1 MIEPANSYRLR
12 KSSEKYES
20 FSPPTLEDRTW
31 PSKKITKAPRW
42 LATDLRDGNQSLAH
56 PMTVEQKW
64 TYFNLLVKMGFKE
77 IDVAFPGASDT
88 EFNFTRRLVETPNAV
103 PDDVW
108 LQVLSPCRRE
118 FIKRTVESVTGAK
131 QATIS
136 LYIASSDSFL
146 DTIFGLTQE
155 DILNMAVDC
164 VTYTREITKDDPT
177 RQDTTWNLMFSPEAF
192 SDTDPSYAIKLCDA
206 VRQAW
211 KPTPEVPLILNL
223 PATVEMSTPNT
234 FADQVEIFCRAFPQD
249 SVIVSLHPHNDRGCA
264 VAAAEL
270 GQLAGARRVEG
281 CLFGNGERTGNVD
294 LVTLALN
301 LYTQGVDPN
310 LDFSDLPGIRKT
322 VEELTRIPV
331 HTRAPYAG
339 DSVFLA
345 YSGSHQDAINK
356 GFKQWERPTSTP
368 GKKNIWKVP
377 YLPLDP
383 QDIGATYESVIRVNS
398 QSGKGGVAW
407 TLERS
412 ANLKLPRTLQQEFS
426 SVVKAVSDRVQRVL
440 SPEELQELFLKN
452 YRVLE
457 REGKVLE
464 CSAVESSTGRFEVR
478 ATILI
483 NGLAREVRG
492 KGPSVSAA
500 LSAALAVGTGLQI
513 SFDVYQR
520 KWMEGGK
527 EQDMVLAMCDLKR
540 GKYTSWGVKVGSA
553 LEVELLACLSAVLV
567 SATTFIPF
575 CRRHT
580 NASQGLENLLQSL
593 RLLPLFH
600 GAHSESTDTGAFFRK
615 AVSVGPC
622 YKFG

>member
-1 MIEPANSYRLR
+1 
-12 KSSEKYES
+12 
-20 FSPPTLEDRTW
+20 
-31 PSKKITKAPRW
+31 
-42 LATDLRDGNQSLAH
+42 
-56 PMTVEQKW
+56 MTVEQKW
-64 TYFNLLVKMGFKE
+64 TYFQLLVKMGFKE

-88 EFNFTRRLVETPNAV
+88 EFNFTRRLVETPDAV

-136 LYIASSDSFL
+136 LYIATSDSFL
-146 DTIFGLTQE
+146 NTIFGLTQE
-155 DILNMAVDC
+155 DIFNMAVDC
-164 VTYTREITKDDPT
+164 VNYTRELTKDNPA
-177 RQDTTWNLMFSPEAF
+177 RQGTTWNLMFSPEAF
-192 SDTDPSYAIKLCDA
+192 SDTDPAYVIKLCDA

-211 KPTPEVPLILNL
+211 NPTPEVPVILNL

-234 FADQVEIFCRAFPQD
+234 YADQVEIFCRAFPQD

-301 LYTQGVDPN
+301 LYTQGVDPD

-356 GFKQWERPTSTP
+356 GFKQWERPSTE
-368 GKKNIWKVP
+368 GKKNLWKVP

-407 TLERS
+407 TLERT
-412 ANLKLPRTLQQEFS
+412 ANLELPRSLQQSFS
-426 SVVKAVSDRVQRVL
+426 TVVKTVSDKVQRVL
-440 SPEELQELFLKN
+440 SPEELQELFLRN

-457 REGKVLE
+457 REEKVLE
-464 CSAVESSTGRFEVR
+464 HSAAEIGGGRFEVR

-513 SFDVYQR
+513 SFDVYKR
-520 KWMEGGK
+520 KWTENGE

-540 GKYTSWGVKVGSA
+540 GKHTAWGVKVGSTH
-553 LEVELLACLSAVLV
+553 EIELLACLSAVMV
-567 SATTFIPF
+567 SITSK
-575 CRRHT
+575 CYRLHT
-580 NASQGLENLLQSL
+580 DEITESRELA
-593 RLLPLFH
+593 
-600 GAHSESTDTGAFFRK
+600 AKSEVIT
-615 AVSVGPC
+615 VVLWC
-622 YKFG
+622 Q

>member
-1 MIEPANSYRLR
+1 MPMLR
-12 KSSEKYES
+12 TSSEKYES
-20 FSPPTLEDRTW
+20 FSPPTLNDRTW
-31 PSKKITKAPRW
+31 PSKKITDAPRW

-64 TYFNLLVKMGFKE
+64 TYFKLLVDMGFKE

-108 LQVLSPCRRE
+108 LQVLSPCRKE

-136 LYIASSDSFL
+136 LYIASSNSFL

-164 VTYTREITKDDPT
+164 VNYTRNITKDDPT
-177 RQDTTWNLMFSPEAF
+177 QQNTTWNLMFSPEAF
-192 SDTDPSYAIKLCDA
+192 SDTDPNYAITLCDA

-211 KPTPEVPLILNL
+211 NPTSEVPIILNL

-301 LYTQGVDPN
+301 LYTQGVDPH
-310 LDFSDLPGIRKT
+310 LDFSDLPAIRKT

-356 GFKQWERPTSTP
+356 GFKQWEHPAST
-368 GKKNIWKVP
+368 GTKNIWKVP

-383 QDIGATYESVIRVNS
+383 HDIGATYESVIRVNS

-407 TLERS
+407 TLERN
-412 ANLKLPRTLQQEFS
+412 ANLRLPRSLQQEFS
-426 SVVKAVSDRVQRVL
+426 SVVKAVSDRAQRVL
-440 SPEELQELFLKN
+440 SPEEIQELFLRN

-464 CSAVESSTGRFEVR
+464 HSVAEIGGGRFEVR

-483 NGLAREVRG
+483 NGLAREIRA
-492 KGPSVSAA
+492 KGASVSAA

-513 SFDVYQR
+513 SFDVYSR
-520 KWMEGGK
+520 KWTENGK

-540 GKYTSWGVKVGSA
+540 VKSTSWGVKLGST
-553 LEVELLACLSAVLV
+553 LEAQLLACLSAVLV
-567 SATTFIPF
+567 SAI
-575 CRRHT
+575 
-580 NASQGLENLLQSL
+580 
-593 RLLPLFH
+593 
-600 GAHSESTDTGAFFRK
+600 
-615 AVSVGPC
+615 
-622 YKFG
+622 

>member
-1 MIEPANSYRLR
+1 
-12 KSSEKYES
+12 
-20 FSPPTLEDRTW
+20 
-31 PSKKITKAPRW
+31 
-42 LATDLRDGNQSLAH
+42 
-56 PMTVEQKW
+56 
-64 TYFNLLVKMGFKE
+64 
-77 IDVAFPGASDT
+77 
-88 EFNFTRRLVETPNAV
+88 
-103 PDDVW
+103 
-108 LQVLSPCRRE
+108 
-118 FIKRTVESVTGAK
+118 
-131 QATIS
+131 
-136 LYIASSDSFL
+136 
-146 DTIFGLTQE
+146 
-155 DILNMAVDC
+155 
-164 VTYTREITKDDPT
+164 
-177 RQDTTWNLMFSPEAF
+177 MFSPEAF
-192 SDTDPSYAIKLCDA
+192 SDTDTAYAIKLCDA

-211 KPTPEVPLILNL
+211 NPTPEVPIILNL

-234 FADQVEIFCRAFPQD
+234 FADQVEIFCRAFPQN

-301 LYTQGVDPN
+301 LYTQGVDPH
-310 LDFSDLPGIRKT
+310 LDFSDLPTIRKT

-356 GFKQWERPTSTP
+356 GFKQWSRPASSS
-368 GKKNIWKVP
+368 KKNIWKVP

-383 QDIGATYESVIRVNS
+383 EDIGATYESVIRVNS

-412 ANLKLPRTLQQEFS
+412 ANLQLPRSLQQEFS

-440 SPEELQELFLKN
+440 APEELQELFLRN

-457 REGKVLE
+457 REGRVLG
-464 CSAVESSTGRFEVR
+464 CSVEKIDGGLVEVR

-513 SFDVYQR
+513 AFDVYQR
-520 KWMEGGK
+520 KWMENGK

-540 GKYTSWGVKVGSA
+540 GKHTSWGVKVGGT
-553 LEVELLACLSAVLV
+553 LEVELLACLCAVLV
-567 SATTFIPF
+567 SSIAPS
-575 CRRHT
+575 CQRLT
-580 NASQGLENLLQSL
+580 NLVS
-593 RLLPLFH
+593 
-600 GAHSESTDTGAFFRK
+600 GA
-615 AVSVGPC
+615 
-622 YKFG
+622 

>member
-1 MIEPANSYRLR
+1 MPMLHT
-12 KSSEKYES
+12 SSEKYES
-20 FSPPTLEDRTW
+20 FSPPTLSDRTW
-31 PSKKITKAPRW
+31 PSKKITEAPRW

-56 PMTVEQKW
+56 PMTVDQKW
-64 TYFNLLVKMGFKE
+64 TYFELLVKIGFKE
-77 IDVAFPGASDT
+77 IDVSFPGASDT
-88 EFNFTRRLVETPNAV
+88 EFNFTRRLVETPGAV

-164 VTYTREITKDDPT
+164 VTYTRQITKEDPE

-206 VRQAW
+206 VREAW
-211 KPTPEVPLILNL
+211 DPKPAVPMILNL
-223 PATVEMSTPNT
+223 PATVEMCTPNT

-301 LYTQGVDPN
+301 LYTQGVDPH

-356 GFKQWERPTSTP
+356 GFKQWEQPASKD
-368 GKKNIWKVP
+368 KKNIWKVP

-383 QDIGATYESVIRVNS
+383 KDIGATYESVIRVNS

-407 TLERS
+407 TLERT
-412 ANLKLPRTLQQEFS
+412 ANLELPRSLQQDFS
-426 SVVKAVSDRVQRVL
+426 MVVKAVSDKVQRVL
-440 SPEELQELFLKN
+440 SPEELQELFLRN

-457 REGKVLE
+457 RDGKVLE
-464 CSAVESSTGRFEVR
+464 HSATEIGGGRFEVR

-520 KWMEGGK
+520 KWMENGQ

-540 GKYTSWGVKVGSA
+540 GKYTSWGVKVGSS
-553 LEVELLACLSAVLV
+553 LDVELMACLSAVL
-567 SATTFIPF
+567 
-575 CRRHT
+575 
-580 NASQGLENLLQSL
+580 GLENLLQSL

-600 GAHSESTDTGAFFRK
+600 GAKSENADTNGFFRK

-622 YKFG
+622 YTFG